1 MIRLLDNSSNEGL
14 AILNQILRKGEHAL
28 GNLWTSQLSQQ
39 AAQNLQK
46 VNTLLPG
53 LDAQFRAV
61 QPNEQAQLPT
71 IVDSQLLE
79 GTTVNFPRSLV
90 RLAWIC
96 RHLLLMADDKQTLLP
111 DSWSK

>member
-28 GNLWTSQLSQQ
+28 CNLWTSQLSQQ

-53 LDAQFRAV
+53 LDAQF
-61 QPNEQAQLPT
+61 
-71 IVDSQLLE
+71 
-79 GTTVNFPRSLV
+79 
-90 RLAWIC
+90 
-96 RHLLLMADDKQTLLP
+96 
-111 DSWSK
+111 